1 MENPLT
7 PFSDGGHSIENYKQL
22 LEALNVV
29 PWEFNWHSQK
39 FLYVGPQ
46 ASMFGYPVDD
56 WYVDGFLQRFIH
68 PEDFDEALK
77 YCEMSWE
84 NRKNYEYEFR
94 IVRANGEFC
103 WVRENVSVSDGP
115 GESAILRGVY
125 VDISAQK
132 QAEEILVIQNK
143 ELRRR
148 DCELRAKNQQ
158 FNAAINNMSQGL
170 CMFDSEHRLIVCNSR
185 YAEIYQ
191 LPPELTEPGT
201 TIEELKKYRIEKG
214 VFSADAHES
223 FIQQCVEAHR
233 QQKPFSSVQELN
245 NGRFVQI
252 FQMPMTTAGWLSTHE
267 DITVRKHA
275 EKALAESQEALSIA
289 FRLSPASM
297 SISDMKT
304 GVHIEVND
312 AWSTMLGY
320 SHDEGLANSSLKLG
334 IWPDR
339 TMRKRFIRQIIK
351 EGAAR
356 GLEACL
362 CTKQGRLVDVLLSGE
377 LVEINGK
384 KRLLIACH
392 DITNRKKTEHELITH
407 RDHLQEMVDKATVE
421 LKGKAEELEIAL
433 SKEKELNDLQR
444 QFVSMAS
451 HEFRTPLAII
461 DSTAQRLIRLTGKN
475 SLSPENALE
484 RFGKI
489 RDSVQRMTRL
499 MESVLTAAKLEE
511 GKINVE
517 IGPCQIGKVINDV
530 CSRQQEIA
538 KHHVISCELDDIP
551 ESVQADSGALEQVLA
566 NLLSNA
572 EKYAPDAP
580 DIKVKAYTEF
590 GDVVVSVHDE
600 GVGID
605 DDELNRIGERFFRA
619 KTSAGTPGTGIGL
632 NLSMKLLELHGGSLR
647 VESRKC
653 LGSTFF
659 FRIPIAGPQP
669 SEQSQTQVA

>member
-1 MENPLT
+1 MVNSPTSPSE
-7 PFSDGGHSIENYKQL
+7 DGHSIENYKQL

-29 PWEFNWHSQK
+29 PWEFDWPSK
-39 FLYVGPQ
+39 RFLFVGPQ
-46 ASMFGYPVDD
+46 ASLFGYPVDD
-56 WYVDGFLQRFIH
+56 WYAAGFLQKLVH
-68 PEDFDEALK
+68 PDDIVDALK
-77 YCEMSWE
+77 ICEMAWE
-84 NRKNYEYEFR
+84 NRKDCECEFR
-94 IVRANGEFC
+94 IIRANGEFC
-103 WVRENVSVSDGP
+103 WVRKIVSVSSTP
-115 GESAILRGVY
+115 GESAILRGVF

-132 QAEEILVIQNK
+132 RAENILVIQNE

-148 DCELRAKNQQ
+148 DCELRAKNEQ

-170 CMFDSEHRLIVCNSR
+170 SMFDDEHRLIVCNKR
-185 YAEIYQ
+185 YAEIYE
-191 LPPELTEPGT
+191 LPPELTMPGT
-201 TIEELKKYRIEKG
+201 AVEKINGFRVETG
-214 VFSADAHES
+214 VVSADAHKG
-223 FIQQCVEAHR
+223 FIQQREEANKLK
-233 QQKPFSSVQELN
+233 KPFSLVLEIN
-245 NGRFVQI
+245 HGRFVQV
-252 FQMPMTTAGWLSTHE
+252 FQMPMAKSGWLSTHE
-267 DITVRKHA
+267 DITERKQA
-275 EKALAESQEALSIA
+275 EKALVESQETLSIA
-289 FRLSPASM
+289 FRLSPVSM

-304 GVHIEVND
+304 GEHTEVNH

-320 SHDEGLANSSLKLG
+320 THDEGMKNSSLKLG

-339 TMRKRFIRQIIK
+339 TMRKQFIRQIIK

-362 CTKQGRLVDVLLSGE
+362 CTKQGRQVDVLLSGE

-392 DITNRKKTEHELITH
+392 DITNRKKTGHELIAH
-407 RDHLQEMVDKATVE
+407 RDHLQEMVDAATVQ
-421 LKGKAEELEIAL
+421 LKEKAEELEIAL

-499 MESVLTAAKLEE
+499 MESVLTAAKMEE

-517 IGPCQIGKVINDV
+517 IGPCQIAKVINDV

-538 KHHVISCELDDIP
+538 KAHVISCKLDDIP
-551 ESVQADSGALEQVLA
+551 EIVQADSGALGQVLE

-572 EKYAPDAP
+572 EKYAPNSP
-580 DIKVKAYTEF
+580 EIKVKAYTEL
-590 GDVVVSVHDE
+590 GDVVISVHDE
-600 GVGID
+600 GIGID
-605 DDELNRIGERFFRA
+605 EDELDRIGERFFRA

-632 NLSMKLLELHGGSLR
+632 NLSIKLLELHGGSLR
-647 VESRKC
+647 VESRK
-653 LGSTFF
+653 LIGSTFTI
-659 FRIPIAGPQP
+659 RIPIAGPQP
-669 SEQSQTQVA
+669 SESSQIKVA